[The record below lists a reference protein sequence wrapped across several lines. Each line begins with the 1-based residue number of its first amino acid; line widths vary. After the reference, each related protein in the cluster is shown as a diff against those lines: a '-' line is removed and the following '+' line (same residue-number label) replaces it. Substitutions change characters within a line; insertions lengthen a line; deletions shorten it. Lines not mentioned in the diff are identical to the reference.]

1 MFGLGRRA
9 LVAAICVVPAA
20 LVLAA
25 GVKVRVEHDKAFDF
39 RAVKTYAWH
48 SEGAGD
54 VKMLMSGSAARDP
67 GDIQV
72 KVEPTILQAV
82 EDSLNKRGVGRVE
95 PGQGALNAHYYLLI
109 GAGQSMQQMG
119 QFLPGTTAWGLPPF
133 AASTTAHEVYM
144 QGSLVVDLS
153 TPGEQGT
160 VVYRGIAQTE
170 LEGKYTDAQRRQ
182 RIADAIA
189 KMFEKFPPK
198 YDPPKTEK
206 EK

>member
-1 MFGLGRRA
+1 MSGLGRRA
-9 LVAAICVVPAA
+9 LVVAILSLPAA
-20 LVLAA
+20 LAFAA
-25 GVKVRVEHDKAFDF
+25 GVKVRVEHDKTFDF
-39 RAVKTYAWH
+39 KAIKTYAWH
-48 SEGAGD
+48 TDGSGE

-82 EDSLNKRGVGRVE
+82 EDSLKKRGVVKVE
-95 PGQGALNAHYYLLI
+95 PGQGALRAHYYLLV

-133 AASTTAHEVYM
+133 SAQTTAHEVYM
-144 QGSLVVDLS
+144 QGSLIVDLS
-153 TPGEQGT
+153 TPGDQGT

-198 YDPPKTEK
+198 YEPPK
-206 EK
+206 